1 MVDCTGLE
9 NRQRATVREFESHRL
24 RQNYFDKLLIFKVNV
39 NILPITNQQANIKTT
54 IKSRDAG
61 CMTAFVFLRCHSP
74 PLPRKPLPPF
84 LCGAAKSHGT
94 SSAQLPRATVKT
106 SALRLTA

>member
-24 RQNYFDKLLIFKVNV
+24 RQNYFDKLLIFKVNT

-61 CMTAFVFLRCHSP
+61 CMTAFVFLSCHSP
-74 PLPRKPLPPF
+74 LFHANRYRRS
-84 LCGAAKSHGT
+84 CAERQSHT
-94 SSAQLPRATVKT
+94 
-106 SALRLTA
+106 ALAPHSCPVLR

>member
-24 RQNYFDKLLIFKVNV
+24 RQNYFDKLLIFKVNT

-61 CMTAFVFLRCHSP
+61 CMTAFVFLSCHSP
-74 PLPRKPLPPF
+74 
-84 LCGAAKSHGT
+84 
-94 SSAQLPRATVKT
+94 SSTQTATAVPVRGGKVT
-106 SALRLTA
+106 RH